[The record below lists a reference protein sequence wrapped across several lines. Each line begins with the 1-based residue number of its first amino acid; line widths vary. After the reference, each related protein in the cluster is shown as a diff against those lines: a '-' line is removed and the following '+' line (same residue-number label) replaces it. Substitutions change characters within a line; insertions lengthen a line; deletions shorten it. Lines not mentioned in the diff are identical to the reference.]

1 MWDKSLLTMR
11 NPRAAVTINHTPQI
25 NGCICNTFLHME
37 VNYYG
42 STTQLNSYEL

>member
-1 MWDKSLLTMR
+1 MR
-11 NPRAAVTINHTPQI
+11 NPRAAVTINRTPQI
-25 NGCICNTFLHME
+25 NGCICNIFLHME